1 MRYLLFYLITFLF
14 SFLHELAHAGAARL
28 CGCSCSIGTAG
39 IFGNVVYV
47 RSEGRTV
54 FVRTFIQIA
63 GPAFNLAAAC
73 VCAVLMRIN
82 SGGGLQENDLHL
94 LEMILYSNLMLAAF
108 NLLPFFPLDGGR
120 IFESLIAYLVGEK
133 AARRAVTFFSR
144 VFTVFIFL
152 SGLYLVKYNTGNIIL
167 SFAAVY
173 FWRMIERE
181 NENRFYTRIKNKWK
195 ERQSDESYR
204 TRRGTADAG
213 GETRGLHGW

>member
-1 MRYLLFYLITFLF
+1 MSYLLFYLITFVF

-28 CGCSCSIGTAG
+28 CGCSFSIGTAG

-47 RSEGRTV
+47 ESEGRTV
-54 FVRTFIQIA
+54 FVRTMIQIA
-63 GPAFNLAAAC
+63 GPAFNLAVVCICTGAAR
-73 VCAVLMRIN
+73 VC
-82 SGGGLQENDLHL
+82 GGLRLTDPGL
-94 LEMILYSNLMLAAF
+94 LEMVLYSNLMLAAF

-120 IFESLIAYLVGEK
+120 IFESLIAYLAGEK

-144 VFTVFIFL
+144 LFAVFIFL
-152 SGLYLVKYNTGNIIL
+152 SGLYLVKYNAGNIIL

-181 NENRFYTRIKNKWK
+181 NENRLYARAENKWR
-195 ERQSDESYR
+195 ERRSDESYP

-213 GETRGLHGW
+213 GKARGLHGR